1 MKKLLNV
8 ILLCLIFNLKVQAQC
23 TTTNAT
29 TCNCLNGTSNCD
41 LLPDIKVSEKL
52 LSDPM
57 WNTEYS
63 QTGNGSNNGQLRI
76 TVATPN
82 IGRGPLTVMASGVYV
97 CGTDTIWNGAPP
109 LFCPDGT
116 NPKNIINQRIYH
128 KNGNVMTYTDDMA
141 GSMTYH
147 NSHLHMHVDDWGI
160 FTLRLQTPD
169 PNPLNWP
176 IVGQGSKIAFCLMDL
191 GTCDFYDGNC
201 VSDLNDTLFNADF
214 PNFGLG
220 GGNYNCSPSMQGIS
234 SGYVDVYDQS
244 LDGMYIDIPPGTCNG
259 DYWIVAQIDPNNNF
273 QEENENNNVMAV
285 PITLTEQ
292 ATSGTQAIIVNK
304 GNQTLCDG
312 ETTLLSASPGFTY
325 LWSNGE
331 TTQSI
336 IVSSAGSYM
345 VTVDNYCGLSTSNP
359 YTINAISVSAPAANN
374 VSFVAPATVT
384 LNASGSGDLRW
395 YNAPTGGTLLHTGP
409 SYTTPVLNNTATY
422 HVANSTPIVLPI
434 SYMPPH
440 DKNIG
445 MGSFTSDPTRYLIF
459 DVHKKIL
466 LKSVKVYSSLAGNRI
481 IQLRD
486 SAGIIK
492 QSLTVWVDT
501 GETRITLNMTIDV
514 GNSYKLGTGGSSNF
528 FRSVSG
534 VQYPYS
540 IADVVDIIGSSN
552 GSVFYYFFYDW
563 EVDPVD
569 PICESARIPVVASN
583 LAASI
588 NENNAEV
595 HVNIFPN
602 PIDDELKVQSE
613 HPITE
618 VLITDATGK
627 TLSQEYIP
635 LQPTATIE
643 AGQLATGTYI
653 VVVVTAQGTYRKL
666 VSKR

>member
-1 MKKLLNV
+1 MKKLLLGF
-8 ILLCLIFNLKVQAQC
+8 LLCFIFSHQLQSQC

-29 TCNCLNGTSNCD
+29 TCSCLNGLSACD

-57 WNTEYS
+57 WMTEYS
-63 QTGNGSNNGQLRI
+63 QTGNGANNGQLRI

-109 LFCPDGT
+109 QFCPDGS

-128 KNGNVMTYTDDMA
+128 KNGNAMTYTDHMA

-147 NSHLHMHVDDWGI
+147 NTHLHMHVDDWGI
-160 FTLRLQTPD
+160 FTLRLQSAD

-176 IVGQGSKIAFCLMDL
+176 IVGTGSKIAFCLMDL

-273 QEENENNNVMAV
+273 VEENENNNVMAV

-292 ATSGTQAIIVNK
+292 ATQGAQAIIVNQ
-304 GNQTLCDG
+304 GNQNLCDG
-312 ETTLLSASPGFTY
+312 ETAKLIASPGFTY
-325 LWSNGE
+325 LWSTGE

-336 IVSSAGSYM
+336 TVSTAGSYM

-359 YTINAISVSAPAANN
+359 YTISVINTSAPTAGN
-374 VSFVAPATVT
+374 VSFVAPASVT
-384 LNASGSGDLRW
+384 LNANGSGDVRW
-395 YNAPTGGTLLHTGP
+395 YDAPAGGTLLHTGP
-409 SYTTPVLNNTATY
+409 SYTTPILNNTTTY
-422 HVANSTPIVLPI
+422 HIANTTPIVIPQ

-440 DKNIG
+440 DKFIG
-445 MGSFTSDPTRYLIF
+445 MGSFSADPTRYLVF
-459 DVHKKIL
+459 DVHQKIL
-466 LKSVKVYSSLAGNRI
+466 LKSVKVYSNMAGNRN

-486 SAGIIK
+486 STGANM
-492 QSLTVWVDT
+492 QTVTAWVDT
-501 GETRITLNMTIDV
+501 GETRITLNMTIAE
-514 GNSYKLGTGGSSNF
+514 GNEYRLGTGGVSGF
-528 FRSVSG
+528 FRNISG

-540 IADVVDIIGSSN
+540 IADAVDITSSSN
-552 GSVFYYFFYDW
+552 GNLFYYYFYDW

-569 PICESARIPVVASN
+569 PLCESARIPVVATN

-588 NENNAEV
+588 NESKTAIELDV
-595 HVNIFPN
+595 FPN
-602 PIDDELKVQSE
+602 PVENELVVQGQ
-613 HPITE
+613 HIITE
-618 VLITDATGK
+618 VKILDATGK
-627 TLSQEYIP
+627 VLIEQRIL
-635 LQPTATIE
+635 LQKNASIDV
-643 AGQLATGTYI
+643 QKLASGSYI
-653 VVVVTAQGTYRKL
+653 VQVETTQGSYRSL
-666 VSKR
+666 ISKM